1 MARPLRSSDEG
12 KEVVSSDGDRI
23 GRIER
28 VEGDEAH
35 VKPESG
41 LTDSIRNRLGMGDD
55 DETMYVL
62 NHSEIATIGDDE
74 VHLQK

>member
-1 MARPLRSSDEG
+1 MARPFRSSDEG

-35 VKPESG
+35 VKPETG
-41 LTDSIRNRLGMGDD
+41 LAESIRNRLGMGDD
-55 DETMYVL
+55 DEEMYVL
-62 NHSEIATIGDDE
+62 DHSEVATIGDDE
-74 VHLQK
+74 VHLQR